1 MKFAVVNGQYV
12 PEAEARISIFDR
24 SFLYGD
30 GLFETVRVYRGR
42 PFAWAAHWDRL
53 QTGADRMAL
62 RLPMSAAETWN
73 QALDLV
79 RRNSESEALLRLHV
93 SRGVGRRGY
102 SPAGAEQPNWILST
116 HPAQPQDPAEPTRW
130 RLCTSSWRLPTAD
143 PLTSVKSANKLL
155 QVLAKAEAEARD
167 CDEALLLNSTQH
179 VVEGTSSNLFWVDQG
194 VLCTPPLSTGAL
206 PGVTRAKVLD
216 LARELGIATE
226 ERKIRSRQLLAADG
240 VFLTLSSLELVPA
253 LRLDGQALPESPLTR
268 QLHEAYQAATR
279 SADDS

>member
-1 MKFAVVNGQYV
+1 MKFALLNGQRV

-30 GLFETVRVYRGR
+30 GLFETLRVYRGR

-53 QTGADRMAL
+53 QAGADRITL
-62 RLPMSAAETWN
+62 RLPVSSEDAWT
-73 QALDLV
+73 QALGLLQA
-79 RRNSESEALLRLHV
+79 NGESEALLRLHI

-102 SPAGAEQPNWILST
+102 SPAGADQPTWILST
-116 HPAQPQDPAEPTRW
+116 HPALPQDPAHPTRW
-130 RLCTSSWRLPTAD
+130 RISTSSWRLPATD

-167 CDEALLLNSTQH
+167 CDEALLLNSAQH
-179 VVEGTSSNLFWVDQG
+179 VVEGTSSNLFWIDHG

-206 PGVTRAKVLD
+206 PGITRAKVLE
-216 LARELGIATE
+216 LAGQLGIPTE
-226 ERKIRSRQLLAADG
+226 ERKIRSRQLPTTDG

-253 LRLDGQALPESPLTR
+253 IRLDGQALPESPLTR

-279 SADDS
+279 SED

>member
-1 MKFAVVNGQYV
+1 MKFALLNGQRV

-30 GLFETVRVYRGR
+30 GLFETLRVYRGR

-53 QTGADRMAL
+53 QAGAARLTL
-62 RLPMSAAETWN
+62 RLPVSADQAWN
-73 QALDLV
+73 EALDLL
-79 RRNSESEALLRLHV
+79 RSNGESEALLRLHV

-102 SPAGAEQPNWILST
+102 SPTGADQPTWILST
-116 HPAQPQDPAEPTRW
+116 HPAQPQDPAQPTRW
-130 RLCTSSWRLPTAD
+130 RLSTSSWRLPTAD

-167 CDEALLLNSTQH
+167 CDEALLLNTNQH
-179 VVEGTSSNLFWVDQG
+179 VVEGTSSNLFWIDRG

-206 PGVTRAKVLD
+206 PGITRAKVLE

-226 ERKIRSRQLLAADG
+226 ERKIRSHQLLASDG

-253 LRLDGQALPESPLTR
+253 IRLDGQALPESPLTR

-279 SADDS
+279 SAED

>member
-1 MKFAVVNGQYV
+1 MKFALLNGQRV

-30 GLFETVRVYRGR
+30 GLFETLRVYRGR

-53 QTGADRMAL
+53 QAGADRLTL
-62 RLPMSAAETWN
+62 RLPVSAEQAWT
-73 QALDLV
+73 QALGLLQA
-79 RRNSESEALLRLHV
+79 NGESEALLRLHV

-102 SPAGAEQPNWILST
+102 SPAGADQPTWILST
-116 HPAQPQDPAEPTRW
+116 HPAQPQDPAQPTRW
-130 RLCTSSWRLPTAD
+130 RLATSSWRLPAAD

-155 QVLAKAEAEARD
+155 QILAKAEAEARD
-167 CDEALLLNSTQH
+167 SDEALLLNTTQH
-179 VVEGTSSNLFWVDQG
+179 VVEGTSSNLFWIDRG

-206 PGVTRAKVLD
+206 PGITRAKVLE
-216 LARELGIATE
+216 LAREVGIPTE
-226 ERKIRSRQLLAADG
+226 ERKVRSHQLLACDG

-253 LRLDGQALPESPLTR
+253 IRLDGQALPESSLTR

-279 SADDS
+279 SAND